1 VDRRKTSDIACGVPI
16 FHPYLRASSGHPPEI
31 VALDVREG
39 IVPEGWPRHLSVS
52 TLQTRMEFY
61 HPTAIYAIVTLGIA
75 AAPVLTFASWKSR
88 RVKSHR
94 R

>member
-1 VDRRKTSDIACGVPI
+1 M
-16 FHPYLRASSGHPPEI
+16 RAIQSEI

-61 HPTAIYAIVTLGIA
+61 QPTAIYTIVTLGIA

-88 RVKSHR
+88 RGKSHR